1 MSCRLE
7 TSFIGFPHSPNLN
20 GRKRGSLGY
29 RYGVRILKRDTYKFK
44 CSKKDD
50 WVSRGANF
58 THHFGRNV
66 QMLWKNFALRS
77 GGLMYSV
84 KEPLVLSKSL
94 VKSMVPLWQ
103 ERLLLLRSPAF
114 YVVISGVFL
123 LFWYS
128 LRKAKSYAETKLLP
142 SVCASLSDYIQRDI
156 DFGKVRGISPLSI
169 TLESCSIGP
178 HSEEFSCGEVP
189 SVKIRILPF
198 ASLRNRKIVID
209 AVLSNPSV
217 LIAQKKNFTFLG
229 IPFSEGSL
237 QRHLSDE
244 EGIDYRTKT
253 RRIAREESAARWAR
267 ERDNAAREA
276 AEKGYV
282 VREWISCLSEDDF
295 SKDGVSLENLA
306 TTESFFCMD
315 EKLHWRARHSADTG
329 GEYDMKHADLEKAF
343 GVKIPPG
350 ATFWSRIIPPAVKH
364 KFKKAN
370 GKDLS
375 AASVAAKSRI
385 LERSASAARIY
396 FQALSNGNCGNC
408 TLASENFEA
417 KSDMSSLVKSDGG
430 TTAVSEEV
438 VTSADYAEGIKAAD
452 NSKLELFMNDSRSK
466 EPRQNLKSEDICGK
480 ILGGY
485 LLPGDKLD
493 SGCIGSIRILCDP
506 FLFTLSRL
514 CKTTNLS
521 EKLSVMDV
529 TRLRETSR
537 RDINSE
543 EIEAHIINRDASAIW
558 ESNWSNGLVQES
570 HSGPLGSR
578 RDQSLNDLNFRA
590 LDSFPVKRD
599 LEKVG
604 LFSLKS
610 VLNNMREAVC
620 LLITNPLNRLNLEMS
635 PRMEDIS
642 ELAEDVEEDVV
653 GIEKSNPVILDSVH
667 FRGGTLMLLAYGDTE
682 PR

>member
-7 TSFIGFPHSPNLN
+7 SSFIGFPLTRNLN

-29 RYGVRILKRDTYKFK
+29 RNVVRIPKRDTYKFK

-50 WVSRGANF
+50 WISRGVNF
-58 THHFGRNV
+58 THYFGRNV
-66 QMLWKNFALRS
+66 QLLWKNFALRS

-94 VKSMVPLWQ
+94 VKSMVPIWQ

-114 YVVISGVFL
+114 YVVVSGFFL

-156 DFGKVRGISPLSI
+156 DLGKVRGISPLSI

-217 LIAQKKNFTFLG
+217 LVAQKKDFTFLG

-282 VREWISCLSEDDF
+282 VREWISCLSEGDF
-295 SKDGVSLENLA
+295 TKDGVNPLEKLA

-315 EKLHWRARHSADTG
+315 EKLHWRARHAVDTG

-343 GVKIPPG
+343 GVKIPPSG
-350 ATFWSRIIPPAVKH
+350 ATFWSRIIPPSVKH

-370 GKDLS
+370 GKELS
-375 AASVAAKSRI
+375 AASVAAKRRI

-408 TLASENFEA
+408 TQSSGIFES
-417 KSDMSSLVKSDGG
+417 KSDVNSLVKGDGG

-438 VTSADYAEGIKAAD
+438 SFVGVSVLAVSTLTGELSFNDMANGWMCYT
-452 NSKLELFMNDSRSK
+452 LELQEEVKCSEIPYQSSGEVRRRWAGGGQPVGGGASMAAVSK
-466 EPRQNLKSEDICGK
+466 VGQSAVV
-480 ILGGY
+480 
-485 LLPGDKLD
+485 
-493 SGCIGSIRILCDP
+493 
-506 FLFTLSRL
+506 LSAF
-514 CKTTNLS
+514 S
-521 EKLSVMDV
+521 DAVDG
-529 TRLRETSR
+529 RETVSQR
-537 RDINSE
+537 STNS
-543 EIEAHIINRDASAIW
+543 SAMA
-558 ESNWSNGLVQES
+558 V
-570 HSGPLGSR
+570 
-578 RDQSLNDLNFRA
+578 
-590 LDSFPVKRD
+590 
-599 LEKVG
+599 
-604 LFSLKS
+604 
-610 VLNNMREAVC
+610 EAVRESRHREGDRDFF
-620 LLITNPLNRLNLEMS
+620 LGLRQLQ
-635 PRMEDIS
+635 
-642 ELAEDVEEDVV
+642 
-653 GIEKSNPVILDSVH
+653 H
-667 FRGGTLMLLAYGDTE
+667 F
-682 PR
+682 